1 MKNPCTKDCPRRSPT
16 CHSSCPDYPKYKKF
30 LKHRKALIR
39 KSKVYDDYRSTKIRE
54 RITKELKESGK
65 KR

>member
-1 MKNPCTKDCPRRSPT
+1 MENPCRKDCPRRSPV

-30 LKHRKALIR
+30 LERKKALIR
-39 KSKVYDDYRSTKIRE
+39 KGQIYDEYISIKKSAKFTHD
-54 RITKELKESGK
+54 LKESVR